1 MVSSISILDE
11 STDLEARSKQWGQL
25 HSDGQGFVVAVI
37 FVPGPCAFLFI
48 KGLYVVASQ
57 VGHWYFS

>member
-37 FVPGPCAFLFI
+37 FVPGSFL
-48 KGLYVVASQ
+48 KLNLTLETTT
-57 VGHWYFS
+57 